1 MYRILIVLAVTG
13 ALVLGGCGGNIP
25 VPRETITFVY
35 KFAEQRSPNRYHVP
49 VLRGATNP
57 ANCPNEVEDIM
68 RLEQVAFSVQL
79 LGNRSLINACHQ
91 RFSVDVA
98 NARAIDDDFAK
109 FDFYP
114 VSGTTDRRGEVIAN
128 LSLAGDVFP
137 QPSKIQIITNDAL
150 VEGVKT
156 TNGVAEIS
164 FGNSGPIYR
173 CEGEPGEDFW
183 HENIA
188 NSQTDTFFEFTLT
201 SYNPS
206 TRGLGAQFQCL
217 ARNMSDPSDNR
228 LLLVMLGSVFITAD
242 N

>member
-1 MYRILIVLAVTG
+1 MKRVLMVLTLAG
-13 ALVLGGCGGNIP
+13 AMLVSGCGGNIP

-35 KFAEQRSPNRYHVP
+35 KFAEQRQPDRYHVQ

-57 ANCPNEVEDIM
+57 ANCPNQVEDIM
-68 RLEQVAFSVQL
+68 RLEQIAFTVQL
-79 LGNRSLINACHQ
+79 LGNRSLINACHD

-98 NARAIDDDFAK
+98 TARAIDDDNAK

-114 VSGTTDRRGEVIAN
+114 VAGTTDRRGEVIAN
-128 LSLAGDVFP
+128 QGIVGDSFP

-173 CEGEPGEDFW
+173 CEGEAGEDFW
-183 HENIA
+183 HENIV

-201 SYNPS
+201 SYDPR